1 MRGRKISKN
10 VIQKF
15 YRLFK
20 SSCVASFGDRISNN
34 AIHLSS
40 GALFNNQKQFGFG
53 EGHPTSYTLVN
64 LFRGIYKSFKQNKF
78 IMGALIDVGKDFD
91 TV

>member
-1 MRGRKISKN
+1 MQLRGRKISKN

-15 YRLFK
+15 SRLFK
-20 SSCVASFGDRISNN
+20 SSCVASFVDRISNN

-40 GALFNNQKQFGFG
+40 SVLFNNQKQSGFG

-64 LFRGIYKSFKQNKF
+64 LFRDIYKSFKQNKF
-78 IMGALIDVGKDFD
+78 IMGALIDV
-91 TV
+91 